1 MARHPF
7 ICLSTNTSNFIRIF
21 QSHHFVSSVLVH
33 FDPRELVL
41 LRQSPMWQVLKRA
54 RLPRKHAH
62 IAVGRSSDDLRA
74 HSPLH
79 QLSITLLSFSYAQT
93 CDFSVRRGVISLTQ
107 TGTRVRS
114 VRQIEII
121 ATADRVGT
129 GVSRVS
135 RATTQRIVL
144 EVVVSEHGTEG
155 RLVLHAGHIASE
167 DARARTFGVG
177 IIIAVM

>member
-1 MARHPF
+1 
-7 ICLSTNTSNFIRIF
+7 
-21 QSHHFVSSVLVH
+21 
-33 FDPRELVL
+33 
-41 LRQSPMWQVLKRA
+41 MWQVLKRA
-54 RLPRKHAH
+54 RLPRKHVH
-62 IAVGRSSDDLRA
+62 IAVWRSSDDLRA

-155 RLVLHAGHIASE
+155 RLILHAGHIASE